1 MPLTIARGKRP
12 SPAGAAEKG
21 QRMPLESLLIS
32 FAISSG
38 HVPDGSFRRMAVRI
52 TLRCEGGSNLP
63 RGFRGPSAQPDRA
76 TVSPR
81 GQGLRNLFPG

>member
-38 HVPDGSFRRMAVRI
+38 HIPDGSFRRMAVRI
-52 TLRCEGGSNLP
+52 TLRCEGDRTCLADSAVPQLSRIERQFP
-63 RGFRGPSAQPDRA
+63 RAA
-76 TVSPR
+76 KA
-81 GQGLRNLFPG
+81 